1 MICLMAVLLFKV
13 GGVAVYLNHFNPE
26 STYLSVQEDATEKEE
41 KKVETEYF
49 DHQFMAFESLNTEV
63 VSLNKPALPTHFFIL
78 SYFPEVL
85 TPPPLFG

>member
-13 GGVAVYLNHFNPE
+13 GGVAIYINHFHPD
-26 STYLSVQEDATEKEE
+26 STYLSVQEDAAEKEE

-49 DHQFMAFESLNTEV
+49 DHHFMAFESFNTEV
-63 VSLNKPALPTHFFIL
+63 LPLSKPALPERFFIL

-85 TPPPLFG
+85 TPPPLVG